1 MRLFRRAREYRVTP
15 EHDEW
20 AAPEETLVDAGAATL
35 SDIEMPVGEGIW
47 RGAFILAG
55 VLGAVLLGA
64 SAWLAVGRYDV
75 LAQASWRNRTVNV
88 AVPPPRGAI
97 LDRHGTAL
105 VRNVPSFDVLVVSR
119 QVRRT
124 ADGAVEGIGPL
135 AAALGR
141 DPEELALAVDD
152 GTRANAVFFVATD
165 ITRDQVLSLQTALPP
180 GFSLITSTKREYT
193 DGPVFS
199 HVIGYVGK
207 VSKQDMARDS
217 YYLPSDTVGRLGV
230 EAAYEEV
237 LRGTHGQLLFVSGG
251 QSQELP
257 ASAGANLVLNMDA
270 DAQRTLYDSV
280 SDVLREA
287 GLSQAAAVAT
297 DPASGAVLA
306 MVSFPSYDNNI
317 FNGALSQADADLLF
331 NNRAY
336 PLLNRVIG
344 GRYNPGSTIKPFIGM
359 AALQE
364 GVMTADQPVNHDCI
378 RITIPNPADPERPYE
393 YENWRPDTGWFTL
406 DRAIADSCNVYFYTV
421 GGGYGNIAGLGVER
435 IAGFLKEAKADL
447 PLGIDL
453 PGEEQGFVPTAEWK
467 RETFKEP
474 WYRGDTYNISIG
486 QGDLLVTPL
495 WINAYTAAIA
505 NGGTLRQPQVAA
517 RVVDDQH
524 RTLRT
529 FAARELGTLPF
540 SSAVV
545 RRMQQA
551 MRQTVTE
558 GTGKLFQDIGVTAA
572 AKTGTTEVVKGR
584 RINSLVTVYAP
595 AEDPQVALTVLVE
608 GSVQN
613 QGYALRAAHRFL
625 KWFFLPDRDAPP
637 TPAPTPAAT
646 PSLAPVA
653 SGNAP
658 IVPTP

>member
-1 MRLFRRAREYRVTP
+1 MRLFSRTREYRIAP

-20 AAPEETLVDAGAATL
+20 VAPEETLVDAGAATL
-35 SDIEMPVGEGIW
+35 SDIELPVGEGIW

-55 VLGAVLLGA
+55 LMGTVVLGVT
-64 SAWLAVGRYDV
+64 AWLTIGQHDA
-75 LAQASWRNRTVNV
+75 LAQAAWRNRTVNV

-97 LDRHGTAL
+97 LDRTGVPL

-124 ADGAVEGIGPL
+124 SDGAVEGIGPL

-141 DPEELALAVDD
+141 NPEEVALAVDD
-152 GTRANAVFFVATD
+152 GMRANAVFFLATD
-165 ITRDQVLSLQTALPP
+165 ITRDQVLSLQTAMPP
-180 GFSLITSTKREYT
+180 GFSIITSTKREYT
-193 DGPVFS
+193 DGPIFS

-207 VSKQDMARDS
+207 VSKQDMARDP

-230 EAAYEEV
+230 EAAYEEA
-237 LRGTHGQLLFVSGG
+237 LRGTHGQLLFASGG

-257 ASAGANLVLNMDA
+257 ASAGANLVLHLDA
-270 DAQRTLYDSV
+270 DAQQVLHTAV
-280 SDVLREA
+280 GDVLREA

-306 MVSFPSYDNNI
+306 MVSFPSYDNNV
-317 FNGALSQADADLLF
+317 FNRALSQADADLLF
-331 NNRAY
+331 NNRTY
-336 PLLNRVIG
+336 PLLNRVVG

-364 GVMTADQPVNHDCI
+364 GVVTADQPVNHDCI
-378 RITIPNPADPERPYE
+378 RITIPNPSDPEHPYE

-421 GGGYGNIAGLGVER
+421 GGGYGNIDGLGVDR
-435 IAGFLKEAKADL
+435 IAGFLKEALADL
-447 PLGIDL
+447 PLGVDL

-467 RETFKEP
+467 RDTFKEP

-505 NGGTLRQPQVAA
+505 NGGTLWRPQIAA
-517 RVVDDQH
+517 RVVDDQR
-524 RTLRT
+524 RTLRM
-529 FAARELGTLPF
+529 FDAHELGTLPF

-551 MRQTVTE
+551 MRHTVTE
-558 GTGKLFQDIGVTAA
+558 GTGKIFQDIGVTAA

-613 QGYALRAAHRFL
+613 QGYALRAAQRFL
-625 KWFFLPDRDAPP
+625 KWYFRPDRDA
-637 TPAPTPAAT
+637 APTPEPT
-646 PSLAPVA
+646 PSPAPVA
-653 SGNAP
+653 SAGAT